1 MNMTLKYEGG
11 LVPAIIQDRHSGK
24 VLMLGYMNEEALVK
38 TIETGYVTF
47 FSRSRQ
53 KLWTKGET
61 SGHRLKMREIRI
73 DCDQDALLI
82 QADLSG
88 PGCCHM
94 GYKSCFFRKLT
105 SKGEEVILEREF
117 DPAEVYGRTDQES
130 QT

>member
-1 MNMTLKYEGG
+1 MTLKYEGG